1 MAWSVV
7 EHWDFTRERA
17 DLPDEV
23 LDKLAEIVLAIEKI
37 GPHLGRPLVDTL
49 SGSKHKNMKEIR
61 CAVQGAWRFAF
72 AFDPD
77 RRAVILVGGNKEGGS
92 STRFYK
98 LLIST
103 ADKRFDEWLEAEE

>member
-1 MAWSVV
+1 
-7 EHWDFTRERA
+7 
-17 DLPDEV
+17 
-23 LDKLAEIVLAIEKI
+23 
-37 GPHLGRPLVDTL
+37 
-49 SGSKHKNMKEIR
+49 MKEIR

-77 RRAVILVGGNKEGGS
+77 RRAAILVGGNKEGGS

-103 ADKRFDEWLEAEE
+103 AGNEWLEAEE